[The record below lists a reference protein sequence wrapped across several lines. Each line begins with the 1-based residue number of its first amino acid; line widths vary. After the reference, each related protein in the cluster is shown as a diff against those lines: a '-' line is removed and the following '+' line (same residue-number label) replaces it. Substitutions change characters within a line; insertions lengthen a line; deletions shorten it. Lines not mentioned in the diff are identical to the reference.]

1 MSADSI
7 NSVKHSGY
15 EAAWSRF
22 RRDKRGDDPVFMRY
36 KQINHPTNDR
46 PEVVTFGV
54 NYDGAFDVH
63 ALKFMARLAE
73 IKYPTDP
80 HNRSY
85 RVCCQLWISHYA
97 RQIQLAVANGAAPA
111 ISLATRNIKSQLV
124 HSSMERS
131 ENLDRGIPGFFK
143 D

>member
-1 MSADSI
+1 M
-7 NSVKHSGY
+7 
-15 EAAWSRF
+15 
-22 RRDKRGDDPVFMRY
+22 M
-36 KQINHPTNDR
+36 
-46 PEVVTFGV
+46 
-54 NYDGAFDVH
+54 GAFDDN
-63 ALKFMARLAE
+63 AIKLMARLAE
-73 IKYPTDP
+73 IKYPTNP
-80 HNRSY
+80 NNRSY
-85 RVCCQLWISHYA
+85 RVSRQRWIVHYV